1 MKRFAIPGALAL
13 AVAAAV
19 PAQAAQADYNLKIF
33 GGVAYVS
40 PLSDDSLEGIADS
53 VEASSE
59 VGYEIGGEWKPF
71 NRFGFEVSY
80 LDAKHDVEADGQVIG
95 EVSLRPWNF
104 TLNWHVINGEHFNWY
119 LGPTVAF
126 VDWSSLELSGG
137 GSVDVD
143 SETTFG
149 LSTGIDF
156 GITESFA
163 IFGGLRWLDASVES
177 DDLPNSVAVD
187 PLFARVGV
195 AFRF

>member
-1 MKRFAIPGALAL
+1 MRRIAILGALAL
-13 AVAAAV
+13 AVVAA
-19 PAQAAQADYNLKIF
+19 PAQAAPADYNFKIF
-33 GGVAYVS
+33 GGVGYVS

-59 VGYEIGGEWKPF
+59 VGYEIGAEWKPF
-71 NRFGFEVSY
+71 DRFGFEVSY
-80 LDAKHDVEADGQVIG
+80 LDAKHDVEADGEVIG
-95 EVSLRPWNF
+95 EISLRPWNF
-104 TLNWHVINGEHFNWY
+104 TFNWHVINGDNFNWY

-126 VDWSSLELSGG
+126 VDWSSLDLSGG

-156 GITESFA
+156 GIADSFA

-187 PLFARVGV
+187 PLFARLGV

>member
-1 MKRFAIPGALAL
+1 MKKFAILGALAL
-13 AVAAAV
+13 AVAAA
-19 PAQAAQADYNLKIF
+19 PAQAAPADYNVKIF

-40 PLSDDSLEGIADS
+40 PLSDDSLQGIADS

-59 VGYEIGGEWKPF
+59 VGYEIGAEWKPF

-95 EVSLRPWNF
+95 EISLRPWNF
-104 TLNWHVINGEHFNWY
+104 TLNWHVINGDRLNWY
-119 LGPTVAF
+119 VGPTVAF
-126 VDWSSLELSGG
+126 IDWSSLDLSGG

-149 LSTGIDF
+149 LSTGIDI

-187 PLFARVGV
+187 PLFARLGV